1 MIMPAEDQNILQFSD
16 SSLKGGIYEKVNS
29 KRIKSE
35 MKMLLME
42 NINVAAIIP
51 TISESKFI
59 LI

>member
-1 MIMPAEDQNILQFSD
+1 MIMPGGDQNILQFCD

-29 KRIKSE
+29 KRIRSE
-35 MKMLLME
+35 MKMTFTD

-51 TISESKFI
+51 TISESNFS